1 MSKPSQQS
9 ESAVTIA
16 GHLIGDGQR
25 TLVIAEA
32 GVNHNGCVE
41 TALRIVDAAA
51 SSGADAVK
59 FQMFRAAELVTS
71 TAPTAAYQR
80 GSGHTESQRAMLAGL
95 ELSAASFQTIKE
107 RCDERGILFLATPFG
122 RTELDMLLAV
132 DPPAIKIAS
141 TDLVDRQLI
150 RAAAATELPVI
161 LSTGAATEAEI
172 RQGVEWLRELGA
184 GARLILLHCVS
195 CYPTP
200 IEAVNLRAIHT
211 LGRSFG
217 LPVGLSD
224 HTTSVK
230 VGAWAVAAGAGVLEK
245 HFTLDRAA
253 CGPDHAMSLE
263 PTALAE
269 YVRNVRAVE
278 AALGS
283 GRLGATEIEADVR
296 DAARKSIVSAA
307 TIPAGTVLS
316 AEELT
321 LRRPGSGIAP
331 CYWDRV
337 IGRRTAVDIPGDTTL
352 TWDMLK

>member
-1 MSKPSQQS
+1 M
-9 ESAVTIA
+9 TIA
-16 GHLIGDGQR
+16 GHLIGDGRR
-25 TLVIAEA
+25 TFVIAEA

-41 TALRIVDAAA
+41 TALRMVDEAA
-51 SSGADAVK
+51 SAGADAVK
-59 FQMFRAAELVTS
+59 FQMFRAAELVTGA
-71 TAPTAAYQR
+71 APPAAYQR
-80 GSGHTESQRAMLAGL
+80 GFGHAESQRAMLAKL
-95 ELSAASFQTIKE
+95 ELPASSFQTIRKH
-107 RCDERGILFLATPFG
+107 CDERGILFLATPFG

-141 TDLVDRQLI
+141 TDLVDHQLL
-150 RAAAATELPVI
+150 RAAAATGLPVI

-172 RQGVEWLRELGA
+172 RQAVEWLRELGA
-184 GARLILLHCVS
+184 GPRLILLHCVS

-200 IEAVNLRAIHT
+200 IEALNLRAVRT
-211 LGRSFG
+211 LGRLFG
-217 LPVGLSD
+217 VPVGLSD
-224 HTTSVK
+224 HTTSVQ

-263 PTALAE
+263 PMALAE
-269 YVRNVRAVE
+269 YVRNVRALE

-283 GRLGATEIEADVR
+283 GRLGAAEIEADVR
-296 DAARKSIVSAA
+296 EAARKSIVSAA

-331 CYWDRV
+331 GDWDRV
-337 IGRRTAVDIPGDTTL
+337 IGRRAAVDIPGDTTL